1 MDELGVVKELP
12 VLRKNRSSTGIKE
25 LDIVLEGGYRNP
37 GNILITGPSGME
49 KTAFSFHFADAAPD
63 NENVYFICGDS
74 SPEEIIKKAET
85 IGVGLKKDNI
95 KFVDCYTM
103 TLGGKKEPEHTEKI
117 KVIPGPGALNDL
129 SLELNEAIKEST
141 GKRMRVIF
149 QTLSTF
155 VLYNPQDSIR
165 KFLKVIEGR
174 LKNAGA
180 TACYMV
186 DGGVHDKQLMSLLE
200 HGMDEKYY
208 ITEKDGGY
216 LLEIPLLAYQIPIK
230 LGPSGINIV

>member
-1 MDELGVVKELP
+1 MDELGVNEELP

-25 LDIVLEGGYRNP
+25 LDVVLEGGYKNP

-49 KTAFSFHFADAAPD
+49 KTSFSFHFADSAPKE
-63 NENVYFICGDS
+63 ENVYFICGDS
-74 SPEEIIKKAET
+74 SPDEITKKAET
-85 IGVGLKKDNI
+85 IGIKLNKPNI
-95 KFVDCYTM
+95 KFIDCYTM
-103 TLGGKKEPEHTEKI
+103 TLGGKKDIQSTEKI
-117 KVIPGPGALNDL
+117 KIIQGPGALNDL
-129 SLELNEAIKEST
+129 SLEINEAIKEST
-141 GKRMRVIF
+141 GKKLRIVF

-180 TACYMV
+180 TTCYMV
-186 DGGVHDKQLMSLLE
+186 DEGVHDKQLMSILA

-208 ITEKDGGY
+208 ITEKEGGY
-216 LLEIPLLAYQIPIK
+216 YLEVPLLSYEIPIK
-230 LGPSGINIV
+230 LGPSGISIR